1 MKYKK
6 RAIEEIL
13 RQYLKQFKVVLVT
26 GPRQVGK
33 STLLKQILQDKYE
46 YVTLDDMNELDMAQS
61 DPAQFFRNHRTP
73 LIIDEVQYAPN
84 LFRQIKYLADQSDEK
99 GQFCLTG
106 SQTYELMQNV
116 SESLAG
122 RIGIL
127 ELSGFSLREQNG
139 IECNIPF
146 LPTEQYYEIRKSSLI
161 QENDIWSRIFRG
173 SMPELLDAEIN
184 QSFFYNSYI
193 KTYIERDVR
202 QLINVKDEK
211 LFYQFLIAI
220 AARTGELFVPNDIA
234 NTIGVSLQTVKA
246 WTSVLEASG
255 LIFILRPYS
264 NNILKRA
271 IKTSKIYFADT
282 GLVCS
287 LVGWDTP
294 TTLRNGAMSGNIFET
309 YIISEIIKSYRNAGH
324 DTNSLYYYRD
334 RDKKEIDMLII
345 KNATIHPIEIKKSAQ
360 PASSMA
366 KNFPVLK
373 EIPNMTIGEG
383 CIICLAENLIRI
395 NDTLSIVPISYL

>member
-161 QENDIWSRIFRG
+161 QENDIWSWIFRG

-211 LFYQFLIAI
+211 LFYQFLIAA

-287 LVGWDTP
+287 LVGWDNP

-383 CIICLAENLIRI
+383 CIICLAEKLMRI